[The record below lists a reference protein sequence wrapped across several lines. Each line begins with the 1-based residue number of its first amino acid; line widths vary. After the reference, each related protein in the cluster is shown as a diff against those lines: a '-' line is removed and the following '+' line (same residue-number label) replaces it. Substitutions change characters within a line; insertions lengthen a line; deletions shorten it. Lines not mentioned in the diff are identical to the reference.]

1 MEEVEEEEGNT
12 PMSDNLE
19 GCVCVMTAEGGGMHI
34 QRNNILPRSVTR
46 CRHELPARLFFDAGT
61 LETSGCLC
69 AGPELSA
76 LPY

>member
-1 MEEVEEEEGNT
+1 
-12 PMSDNLE
+12 
-19 GCVCVMTAEGGGMHI
+19 MHI
-34 QRNNILPRSVTR
+34 QRNNILLHSVTR